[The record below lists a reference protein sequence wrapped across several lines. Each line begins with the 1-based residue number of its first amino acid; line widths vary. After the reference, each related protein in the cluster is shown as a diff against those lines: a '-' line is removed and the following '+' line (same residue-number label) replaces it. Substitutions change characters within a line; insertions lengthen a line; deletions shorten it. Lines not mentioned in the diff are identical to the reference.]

1 MTILSAHIEQIKDI
15 CAANQVRTLFA
26 FGSVTNDKFRPD
38 SDIDLI
44 VDIAESDPLVYS
56 DKYFNLKEQLEKIFN
71 RHIDLLEQ
79 RALRN
84 RFLKE
89 EIDQTKVLIYEA

>member
-1 MTILSAHIEQIKDI
+1 MTILSSHIDQIKDI
-15 CAANQVRTLFA
+15 CASNQVRTLFA

-56 DKYFNLKEQLEKIFN
+56 DKYFNLKEQLERIFN
-71 RHIDLLEQ
+71 RHIDLLEHK
-79 RALRN
+79 ALRN